1 MNLSVSVPLAFCVPV
16 YETQCRCDLEVTQ
29 DYVEKDIITS
39 DPSLVNRNL
48 ATALLI
54 AHKNWVKG
62 KD

>member
-1 MNLSVSVPLAFCVPV
+1 MNLLVSVPLAFCVPV
-16 YETQCRCDLEVTQ
+16 YETQFRCDQEVTQ

-39 DPSLVNRNL
+39 DPSLVNRDL